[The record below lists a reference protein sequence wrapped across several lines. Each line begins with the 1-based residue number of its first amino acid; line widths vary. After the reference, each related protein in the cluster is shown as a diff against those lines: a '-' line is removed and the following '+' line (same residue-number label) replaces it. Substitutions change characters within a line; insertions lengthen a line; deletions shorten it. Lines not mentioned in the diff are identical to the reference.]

1 MLLTKNAVKCFKP
14 FCYLLVGS
22 LPPPISTIAV
32 ELEEQLKKLQ
42 KTRMEGE

>member
-22 LPPPISTIAV
+22 LPPIISTIEV

>member
-1 MLLTKNAVKCFKP
+1 MLLTKNALKCFKP

-22 LPPPISTIAV
+22 LPHTFYTIEV
-32 ELEEQLKKLQ
+32 ELEEQLKKFQ